1 MSLSAK
7 RPSQSIKTQLLKEVR
22 SHSEPKKRLNAEVE
36 ASLYRRLKAHSAIEG
51 RSISD
56 ITRQLWLEYLSKHSK
71 E

>member
-7 RPSQSIKTQLLKEVR
+7 RPSRSIKTQLLEEVR
-22 SHSEPKKRLNAEVE
+22 SDSEPKKRLNAEVE
-36 ASLYRRLKAHSAIEG
+36 ASLYRRIKAHSAIEG

-56 ITRQLWLEYLSKHSK
+56 VTRQLWVEYLSKHSN

>member
-7 RPSQSIKTQLLKEVR
+7 RPTRMKEHLLQEVTDTD
-22 SHSEPKKRLNAEVE
+22 EPKKRLNAQVE
-36 ASLYRRLKAHSAIEG
+36 ANLYRRIKTQAARDD

-56 ITRQLWLEYLSKHSK
+56 ITRQLWVEYLSKNSN

>member
-7 RPSQSIKTQLLKEVR
+7 RPTRMKEHLLQEVTNTDG
-22 SHSEPKKRLNAEVE
+22 PKKRLNAQVE
-36 ASLYRRLKAHSAIEG
+36 ANLYRHIKTQAARED

-56 ITRQLWLEYLSKHSK
+56 ITRQLWLEYLSKNSN

>member
-7 RPSQSIKTQLLKEVR
+7 RPTRIKEHLLQEVTDTD
-22 SHSEPKKRLNAEVE
+22 EPKKRLNAQVE
-36 ASLYRRLKAHSAIEG
+36 ANLYRRIKTQAVRED

-56 ITRQLWLEYLSKHSK
+56 ITRQLWLEYLSKNSN

>member
-7 RPSQSIKTQLLKEVR
+7 RPSRTKEHLLQEVTD
-22 SHSEPKKRLNAEVE
+22 SGEPKKRLNAQVE
-36 ASLYRRLKAHSAIEG
+36 ATLYRRIKTQAARED

-56 ITRQLWLEYLSKHSK
+56 ITRQLWVEYLSNYSN

>member
-7 RPSQSIKTQLLKEVR
+7 RPSKTKEHLLHEVTDMG
-22 SHSEPKKRLNAEVE
+22 EVKKRLNAQVE
-36 ASLYRRLKAHSAIEG
+36 ASLYRRIKTQSARED

-56 ITRQLWLEYLSKHSK
+56 ITRQLWIEYLSKYAN